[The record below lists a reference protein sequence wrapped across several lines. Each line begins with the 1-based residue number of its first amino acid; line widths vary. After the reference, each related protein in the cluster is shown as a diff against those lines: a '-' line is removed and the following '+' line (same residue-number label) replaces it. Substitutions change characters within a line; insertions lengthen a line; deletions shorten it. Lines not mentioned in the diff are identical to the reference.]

1 MAFGTFHLLEL
12 LVASSHLCAAFALPN
27 RADASLPG
35 SLIVDLGYT
44 AYAGSAT
51 APTSGSVAPVAFFG
65 GIPYAKAPLGDLRF
79 RAPQELDESGHNST
93 VVNAMDFAP
102 PCVQQPAA
110 SGVGSEDCL
119 RLNVWKPTNATAHSM
134 LPVAVYIYGGGFYAG
149 NTKGF
154 PLLDWVAQH
163 PSGIIGVSISYR
175 LHALGFLS
183 GSAVHSDG
191 DFNVGLLDQRAAIEW
206 VQRHISKFGGDPGQI
221 TIIGESA
228 GGASVVH
235 QIVAYGGAR
244 GAPFQRAIAQS
255 IGYGSMIDPLSSSA
269 EDLFANFSSAAGCS
283 TGSKNEDLSCL
294 RNASLDNIITGIN
307 AVPTGAIAPVLD
319 GTFFPD
325 FPSHLMMQGRFSEV
339 DFIGGHCSNDGR
351 SFASG
356 KPSDFVTDTDIV
368 ARVFPRWPGLTN
380 STMRKLFD
388 FYPAVNA
395 SGSPFHT
402 EYDRA
407 WTMAQDAIFGCMDQ
421 LLANKMLAKGKK
433 NVFTFR
439 WNAPNPVLLA
449 SSPWEGVMHTSD
461 LYFLFN
467 GTTSAPNGGATFTP
481 FNQSEALLSQEAIA
495 YWTSFV
501 ATGNPSTQRRETSP
515 AWQSFTGS
523 GGTSRH
529 RIVPTLQN
537 ETTTATMLEAIP
549 EFEVERCAYWMQ
561 DWITAQTRV

>member
-1 MAFGTFHLLEL
+1 MTFGTFYLLEL
-12 LVASSHLCAAFALPN
+12 IVASSHLCAAFA
-27 RADASLPG
+27 SPG
-35 SLIVDLGYT
+35 SANALLSDTPVVDLGY
-44 AYAGSAT
+44 AVYAGNAT
-51 APTSGSVAPVAFFG
+51 TPTGQPNAPVAFFG

-93 VVNAMDFAP
+93 VVNAMYFVP

-119 RLNVWKPTNATAHSM
+119 RLNVWKPANGTTDSKF
-134 LPVAVYIYGGGFYAG
+134 PVAVYIYGGGFYAG
-149 NTKGF
+149 NTEGF
-154 PLLDWVAQH
+154 PLYDWVAQH

-175 LHALGFLS
+175 LNALGFLS

-191 DFNVGLLDQRAAIEW
+191 NFN
-206 VQRHISKFGGDPGQI
+206 RHISKFGGDPDQI
-221 TIIGESA
+221 TIVGESA
-228 GGASVVH
+228 GGASVIH
-235 QIVAYGGAR
+235 QIVAYGGSR

-255 IGYGSMIDPLSSSA
+255 IGYGSLIDPLSASA
-269 EDLFANFSSAAGCS
+269 EELFANFSSAAGCS
-283 TGSKNEDLSCL
+283 MGSKNVDLTCL

-307 AVPTGAIAPVLD
+307 AIQTGAIAPVLD

-325 FPSHLMMQGRFSEV
+325 YPSHLMMQGHFSEV
-339 DFIGGHCSNDGR
+339 DFIGGHCTNDGR

-356 KPSDFVTDTDIV
+356 KPSDFVTDADII
-368 ARVFPRWPGLTN
+368 ARVFPRWPYLTN
-380 STMRKLFD
+380 PTMQKLFE

-402 EYDRA
+402 EYDLA

-467 GTTSAPNGGATFTP
+467 GTTSAPNAGATFTP
-481 FNQSEALLSQEAIA
+481 FNQSEALLSKEAIA

-515 AWQSFTGS
+515 EWQSFTGS

-529 RIVPTLQN
+529 RIVPTLED
-537 ETTTATMLEAIP
+537 ETTTATVLEAIP

-561 DWITAQTRV
+561 DWITAQTKV